1 MKNMFL
7 NKQTPSME
15 NWDWEN
21 SYILTPNQHENRL
34 LYLDKAPMNMTW
46 ITVNNSDNNL
56 ELQ

>member
-34 LYLDKAPMNMTW
+34 LYLDKAPMNMT
-46 ITVNNSDNNL
+46 
-56 ELQ
+56 